1 MGDDY
6 LKGPVMSKRNS
17 DCDDVMKPES
27 QNDFV
32 IYKAKDGRAQI
43 EVQIEQDTLWL
54 NAHQMA
60 RLFDRDRSVVVRHIR
75 NIYGTN
81 ELNQISTCAKNAQVA
96 ADGRVRQMDRY
107 NLDIIIAVGYRVNSK
122 KGTQFRIW
130 ATQVLKDHLLRGYTV
145 NEKRLLEQNNR
156 LLELQKT
163 VKLMGRLIE
172 GRELQKDQATGLL
185 KVIADYAQALT
196 WLDQYDH
203 QRLTLSGTTATPA
216 FVLTYEMAKE
226 GINRLGAQ
234 DGARGGLFGCEKD
247 ASFRSSMAAIYQT
260 FGGRDVYPSLE
271 EKAAHLL
278 YFVVKNHSFVDGN
291 KRIGAFMFLWFM
303 EANGILYGIEG
314 RKRLGDN
321 TLVALTLLIAE
332 SRASDKDTLVKVIV
346 NLINKDNP

>member
-1 MGDDY
+1 
-6 LKGPVMSKRNS
+6 MSKQNS
-17 DCDDVMKPES
+17 DFDSGAKLES
-27 QNDFV
+27 QNEIAIFR
-32 IYKAKDGRAQI
+32 AKDGRTEL
-43 EVQIEQDTLWL
+43 EVSLRGETLWL
-54 NAHQMA
+54 NLQQIAD
-60 RLFDRDRSVVVRHIR
+60 LFDRDKSVISRHLS
-75 NIYGTN
+75 NIFNTK
-81 ELNQISTCAKNAQVA
+81 ELNRRSAVAKKATTALDGKTYQVE
-96 ADGRVRQMDRY
+96 Y
-107 NLDIIIAVGYRVNSK
+107 YSLDAILSVGYRVNSK
-122 KGTQFRIW
+122 RGTQFRIW

-145 NEKRLLEQNNR
+145 NEKRLREQNNR

-234 DGARGGLFGCEKD
+234 DGARGGLFGREKD

-321 TLVALTLLIAE
+321 ALVALTLLIAE